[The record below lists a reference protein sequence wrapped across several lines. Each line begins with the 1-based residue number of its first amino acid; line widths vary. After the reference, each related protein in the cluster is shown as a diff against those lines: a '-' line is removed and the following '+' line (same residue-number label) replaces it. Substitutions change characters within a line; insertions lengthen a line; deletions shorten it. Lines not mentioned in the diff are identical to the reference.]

1 MSNWPNPKRRGNE
14 YAPGELET
22 ILSLVPTSKN
32 IRFLSRL
39 LDRTEDAIGI
49 VYKIAYQKGIGK
61 GIQKE
66 KVLAAKKKVG
76 ITAL

>member
-1 MSNWPNPKRRGNE
+1 MTATNQPKRKGNE

-39 LDRTEDAIGI
+39 LDRTEDAIAI
-49 VYKIAYQKGIGK
+49 VYKIAYRQGMGK